1 MKKWLMT
8 AALSALTFSACAQ
21 ESPHAETVHTGF
33 QSPTAI
39 VSDAGALYV
48 SDWSANQI
56 VRIAANRSRHVVQT
70 PPPRLPGWRWTRQAS
85 CMPPPMRITIS
96 CGLTGMAA
104 TDALP
109 KAWRRRRALPLPV
122 AANS

>member
-56 VRIAANRSRHVVQT
+56 VRIAADRSRHVVSDAAAA
-70 PPPRLPGWRWTRQAS
+70 PAGLALNKAGKLYAAS
-85 CMPPPMRITIS
+85 Y
-96 CGLTGMAA
+96 A
-104 TDALP
+104 DNYY
-109 KAWRRRRALPLPV
+109 RAD
-122 AANS
+122 